1 MLELQHP
8 ARDLVMKPV
17 SAHATYPDDSVN
29 ELHRSHGTLRHFP
42 KGSFVFTKGSVPAG
56 SYFIESGLL
65 KVCQFTEE
73 GRDVTFFIRKTGDA
87 FGLAEIILQQN
98 HPCYAQCLHD
108 SQIRVLDASII
119 REQILTNPA
128 VTQTILYTLTHRLIH
143 HQSTVELLIS
153 KPVAWRLA
161 WLLQQLG
168 TETDAGQLRIELD
181 LSHEEISNMIGC
193 TRQTVSELL
202 SRWKQQGLIRYDRK
216 QMLIQNLAPI
226 IGEST

>member
-1 MLELQHP
+1 MLELQHS
-8 ARDLVMKPV
+8 ARDFVVNRGPGQA
-17 SAHATYPDDSVN
+17 SCPDDSVN
-29 ELHRSHGTLRHFP
+29 ELHRRHGTLRHFP

-108 SQIRVLDASII
+108 SQIWVLDASII
-119 REQILTNPA
+119 REQILTNPT

-168 TETDAGQLRIELD
+168 TETPGGQLRVELD

-216 QMLIQNLAPI
+216 QMLIQNLTPI
-226 IGEST
+226 IGEPT

>member
-1 MLELQHP
+1 MLELQHS
-8 ARDLVMKPV
+8 ARDARMNPA
-17 SAHATYPDDSVN
+17 SANTSYPDNSVN
-29 ELHRSHGTLRHFP
+29 ELHRKHGTLRHFP
-42 KGSFVFTKGSVPAG
+42 KGSFVFTKGSVSTG
-56 SYFIESGLL
+56 SYYIESGLL

-108 SQIRVLDASII
+108 SQIWVLESSII

-168 TETDAGQLRIELD
+168 TLASSGELRVELD
-181 LSHEEISNMIGC
+181 LSHEEISNIIGC

-202 SRWKQQGLIRYDRK
+202 SRWKQQGWIRYDRK
-216 QMLIQNLAPI
+216 QILIQNLTPI
-226 IGEST
+226 IGEPS